1 MKRCRLRFRRRKGA
15 SRERSRRAPGLDLE
29 AIIRSKRT
37 GARRPCPVVAK
48 RPAGSVFEPMKGSTM
63 NALTKTTEHQ
73 ARSRKMYTGRRGP
86 QGCVVWAIA
95 GNGERKPLNPRQEL
109 RNHSPT
115 GFEWGYGGSGPAQLA
130 LAILAEHLGNDDAA
144 LNLYQDFKWACIAQ
158 ICGANWSLSSEE
170 IDNCLARLS
179 EQQEDTQPLA
189 DPFPF

>member
-1 MKRCRLRFRRRKGA
+1 
-15 SRERSRRAPGLDLE
+15 
-29 AIIRSKRT
+29 
-37 GARRPCPVVAK
+37 
-48 RPAGSVFEPMKGSTM
+48 MKGSTM
-63 NALTKTTEHQ
+63 KALTKTTEHQ

-95 GNGERKPLNPRQEL
+95 GNRERKPRNPRQEL

-130 LAILAEHLGNDDAA
+130 LAILAEHLGDDHAA
-144 LNLYQDFKWACIAQ
+144 LSRYQRFKWACIAQ
-158 ICGANWSLSSEE
+158 IGAANWSLSSEE

-179 EQQEDTQPLA
+179 EQQEDTHPLA